1 MAVEQKGWCIS
12 LKILVVYNVVEA
24 LDKGEPDDIFAEQE
38 AEYTEQAI
46 EEALGS
52 HGHETVSVPIR
63 DELWEPLGR
72 YDPNE
77 WLIFNLCENIR
88 SKAYLEPYVISIYEY
103 LGFPYTGS
111 GRTTLSTCL
120 NKAHTK
126 EILRAHGIPTAPFQV
141 LAPGNFRRELD
152 FPLFV
157 KPVAEDASLGIT
169 RSSVVH
175 NERELRQQLKFIW
188 ERYRQPALVEKF
200 LLGREFNVTIL
211 GNETPRVL
219 PLSEIDFGRIENPEA
234 RIVTFAGKWVPH
246 TEDYQFTEAIV
257 PARVDE
263 ELRLSISQVAL
274 NAYKIMGLRDY
285 GRVDIRVMDGVPYV
299 LEVNPNADLAPGAG
313 ISNAARAAGM
323 SYADLADEVVRLAA
337 NRYRLKVAA
346 RPRLFSI
353 RTKPFNVTGQP
364 VHTVPVNAFA
374 LKAKRIA
381 EKALAAA

>member
-1 MAVEQKGWCIS
+1 MAVEQKGWCIE
-12 LKILVVYNVVEA
+12 LKILVVYNVVEF
-24 LDKGEPDDIFAEQE
+24 LDNKGNPDDIFSEQE

-46 EEALGS
+46 EEALRS
-52 HGHETVSVPIR
+52 HGHETVAVPIR
-63 DELWEPLGR
+63 QELWEPLSR
-72 YDPNE
+72 FDPRE
-77 WLIFNLCENIR
+77 WLIFNLCESIR
-88 SKAYLEPYVISIYEY
+88 DKTYLEPYVISIYEY
-103 LGFPYTGS
+103 LGFRHTGS
-111 GRTTLSTCL
+111 SRTALSTCL

-126 EILRAHGIPTAPFQV
+126 EILRAHGITTAPFQV
-141 LAPGNFRRELD
+141 LAPGNTHRELE

-175 NERELRQQLKFIW
+175 NDRELRTQLKFIW

-219 PLSEIDFGRIENPEA
+219 PLSEIDFSRIENPEA
-234 RIVTFAGKWVPH
+234 RIVTYAGKWVPH

-263 ELRLSISQVAL
+263 ELRLKISHVAL

-285 GRVDIRVMDGVPYV
+285 GRVDLRVMDGQPYV

-323 SYADLADEVVRLAA
+323 SYADLADEIVRLAA
-337 NRYRLKVAA
+337 NRYRLNAA

-353 RTKPFNVTGQP
+353 RSKPFDVTGQP

-374 LKAKRIA
+374 LKQKR
-381 EKALAAA
+381 ALPKVAVAA